1 MSPFISGA
9 RKLLKR
15 QRGLNAG
22 SLVLPIVPSFLVLK
36 IDGALGHLGGSV
48 R

>member
-1 MSPFISGA
+1 MLDQLA
-9 RKLLKR
+9 
-15 QRGLNAG
+15 
-22 SLVLPIVPSFLVLK
+22 LPIVPSFLVLK